1 MLSRNNRVK
10 RRGTVSIEPWQ
21 AEQML
26 FASVLPF
33 NTLFF
38 SIAKVTGIKEVKSMI
53 KVNKYNLFRNKT
65 NLRIS

>member
-1 MLSRNNRVK
+1 MIGLREEGLFPS
-10 RRGTVSIEPWQ
+10 EPWQ

-38 SIAKVTGIKEVKSMI
+38 SIAKVKGMKDVKSI
-53 KVNKYNLFRNKT
+53 VKVNRYNLFRNKT